1 MVYQIGQHHGQK
13 LDVDQVKDLAATLGL
28 GAVAQGLEGVALK
41 LIGGLAGGLLG
52 GMVGGA
58 SRIATGAVITFS
70 ATYALGH
77 VADRYYAQGR
87 QLSAGDLRELFTRFQ
102 AEAKT
107 IYPRVEEQIR
117 QRSGSLSI
125 QSLLQG
131 LRTG

>member
-1 MVYQIGQHHGQK
+1 
-13 LDVDQVKDLAATLGL
+13 LPSPCWLRAP
-28 GAVAQGLEGVALK
+28 
-41 LIGGLAGGLLG
+41 
-52 GMVGGA
+52 
-58 SRIATGAVITFS
+58 
-70 ATYALGH
+70 
-77 VADRYYAQGR
+77 AQGR
-87 QLSAGDLRELFTRFQ
+87 RLSAGDLRELFTRFQ